1 MESIQRKIKQELLLK
16 RANRVLSWIMK
27 MPIRIFLLRTMRFI
41 LLMEHVVVCQWGN
54 KKWKN
59 ITNRDQGVLTLLLEK
74 CLILDVIECHE
85 RKGDGVPTALR
96 PEAKMTALPC
106 YRILNMKSSVW
117 IPYLHGILESGFE
130 TLDMLFE

>member
-1 MESIQRKIKQELLLK
+1 
-16 RANRVLSWIMK
+16 
-27 MPIRIFLLRTMRFI
+27 MRFI

-106 YRILNMKSSVW
+106 Y
-117 IPYLHGILESGFE
+117 
-130 TLDMLFE
+130 